1 MTKSSPFHAERRIIG
16 RPQRPCQRI
25 EGALSSSPLILAAKL
40 GIAVAIRDM
49 VPTFQDS
56 SIYLMQVCPACQ
68 RSQPQINRFCVQCG
82 GRLDGRASG
91 SPAPRPAS
99 EQLNIN
105 VLYGM
110 VVLLIL
116 AILFPPWETPPM
128 QEPEFLGM
136 HFVLSPP
143 APEAVVSRMLLTIEL
158 VTIAIAGMY
167 GAFLFRGKS

>member
-1 MTKSSPFHAERRIIG
+1 
-16 RPQRPCQRI
+16 
-25 EGALSSSPLILAAKL
+25 
-40 GIAVAIRDM
+40 
-49 VPTFQDS
+49 
-56 SIYLMQVCPACQ
+56 MQACPSCS
-68 RSQPQINRFCVQCG
+68 RSQPEINRFCVQCG
-82 GRLDGRASG
+82 RRLDGG
-91 SPAPRPAS
+91 SNDPSAFGPTRPTP

-116 AILFPPWETPPM
+116 ALVFPPWESPPT

-136 HFVLSPP
+136 HFIYSPP

-167 GAFLFRGKS
+167 GAFLFRQK